1 MMPILGALMP
11 NILGTV
17 NEVVDRLVPD
27 KAGAE
32 KLKLETAARLEEK
45 ILDGSIQGALAQI
58 EVNKLEAQNSNLFV
72 SGWRPFIGWICGI
85 GLIYQYVIRPLL
97 PWIVNAFGGHVQEM
111 PGLDSSLSEL
121 VTAMLGLGLLR
132 TYEKSTGVARK

>member
-1 MMPILGALMP
+1 MIPILGALMP

-32 KLKLETAARLEEK
+32 KIKIEAAARLEEK
-45 ILDGSIQGALAQI
+45 MLDGSIQGALAQI
-58 EVNKLEAQNSNLFV
+58 EVNKIEAQSSSLFV
-72 SGWRPFIGWICGI
+72 AGWRPFIGWVCGL
-85 GLIYQYVIRPLL
+85 GLVYQYLLNPIL
-97 PWIVNAFGGHVQEM
+97 PWAVNAFGGHVAPM
-111 PGLDSSLSEL
+111 PTLDGSLSEL

-132 TYEKSTGVARK
+132 SFEKYSKVAR

>member
-1 MMPILGALMP
+1 MMQILGALMP

-32 KLKLETAARLEEK
+32 KLKAETAARLEEK
-45 ILDGSIQGALAQI
+45 MLDGSIQGALAQI
-58 EVNKLEAQNSNLFV
+58 EVNKIEAQSSSLFV
-72 SGWRPFIGWICGI
+72 AGWRPFIGWVCGS
-85 GLIYQYVIRPLL
+85 GLFYQYLLSPIL
-97 PWIVNAFGGHVQEM
+97 PWVVNAFGGHVAPM
-111 PGLDSSLSEL
+111 PTLDGSLSEL

-132 TYEKSTGVARK
+132 SFEKYSKVAR